1 MKIININLL
10 LIVSFVFLLV
20 GCDSKYHCPLCG
32 ETDTVFVTDTIDKDI
47 ATPVLLKYGEETNAG
62 GSIIIAY
69 RNDALLRETQ
79 RMTRTIESCSSCGY
93 IVSEHYETVFY
104 DYKNLKYSTVKYF
117 VESIEDGKL
126 IAVIQECIG
135 AIIY

>member
-1 MKIININLL
+1 MKRIINILIATL
-10 LIVSFVFLLV
+10 LITSCVSN
-20 GCDSKYHCPLCG
+20 YHCPLCG
-32 ETDTVFVTDTIDKDI
+32 ETDTTFVTDTVDKDI

-69 RNDALLRETQ
+69 RHDALLRETQ
-79 RMTRTIESCSSCGY
+79 RMTRTIECCSSCEY
-93 IVSEHYETVFY
+93 VVSEHYETVFY
-104 DYKNLKYSTVKYF
+104 DYKNLKYSKVKYF

-126 IAVIQECIG
+126 IAVIQEGIG